1 MTKSKQYAIALY
13 QTVKNKNEQE
23 IQKLLGNFFS
33 IVKKNGDRFLLKQ
46 ILNHFQQIAQ
56 KNGDLNHLKI
66 ITAQGYKDL
75 PLSADWNEVKKEI
88 QPNIIGGVIAI
99 INHQY
104 LIDNSIK
111 GKINKIMFKPT
122 V

>member
-1 MTKSKQYAIALY
+1 MNKSKQYAIALY
-13 QTVKNKNEQE
+13 QTIKNKNEQE

-66 ITAQGYKDL
+66 ITTQGYKDL

-88 QPNIIGGVIAI
+88 RPNIIGGVIAI